1 MYAPSRASGTTK
13 PDLYKDTAWFQQAS
27 AGRWPLLCPRHKKAR
42 RKRYDACGELE
53 GVGKIDILKSR
64 KNVGEPLSWPSGGW
78 RLCAVQAFSPQAKI
92 LAQAE
97 FISAEHLNH
106 RRVEPPFGRRN
117 PKEKDTCFADVLFF
131 WCARRESNPHALAS
145 TGT

>member
-1 MYAPSRASGTTK
+1 MYAPSCASGTAK

-64 KNVGEPLSWPSGGW
+64 KSVGEPLNRPSGGW

-97 FISAEHLNH
+97 SISAEHLNH

-117 PKEKDTCFADVLFF
+117 PKEKDICFADVLFF